1 MEQSGSWEL
10 STDVKCFISSVNCL
24 ISRRRAAF
32 CLSRSS
38 LSWGDKTTGASLA
51 AGVNGD
57 AGGRWEQGRA
67 VRLQVG
73 L

>member
-10 STDVKCFISSVNCL
+10 STEVKCFISSVSCR

-38 LSWGDKTTGASLA
+38 LSWGDKNR
-51 AGVNGD
+51 GVPS
-57 AGGRWEQGRA
+57 A
-67 VRLQVG
+67 VGVSGEALGCSVVPGYCVWG